1 MWTIALTFLK
11 RPTILIILALTLAIP
26 VAYLKGRSVGKDIS
40 FRACEKEKFE
50 AFQTGANSRKEIDV
64 DVKRLSYSDVV
75 DKLAADKWLRD

>member
-1 MWTIALTFLK
+1 MWTIALQFLK

-50 AFQTGANSRKEIDV
+50 AFQLGSNSRKEIDI
-64 DVKRLSYSDVV
+64 DVQRLSNSDVV
-75 DKLAADKWLRD
+75 KHLADGKWLRD